1 MHRVGS
7 VVLRLTAGVSLL
19 GLCASVG
26 TAAAD
31 ASVGRELYVE
41 HCAGCHGLD
50 GRGNGPQAAGLIWSP
65 ADLTKLHERYGN
77 PLRRDEVA
85 AWIDGRK
92 DLEAHG
98 PREMPVW
105 GNRFFEGELAPSRG
119 IEASKRR
126 AIELLV
132 DYLQQLQG
140 VSETRLRGRHEGALR
155 RQRAPRVEWLL
166 IQRRA
171 EGS

>member
-1 MHRVGS
+1 MHRVGI
-7 VVLRLTAGVSLL
+7 VAFRLAAGVSLL
-19 GLCASVG
+19 GLCVG
-26 TAAAD
+26 VGVAAPD

-41 HCAGCHGLD
+41 HCADCHGLD
-50 GRGNGPQAAGLIWSP
+50 GRGNGPRAARLIWP
-65 ADLTKLHERYGN
+65 PTDLTQLHQRYGN

-98 PREMPVW
+98 SREMPVW
-105 GNRFFEGELAPSRG
+105 GDRFFEGELAPPRG

-126 AIELLV
+126 AIDLLV

-140 VSETRLRGRHEGALR
+140 FDETRLRGRHELPSADSPR
-155 RQRAPRVEWLL
+155 RLAPHRPK
-166 IQRRA
+166 
-171 EGS
+171 S